1 MLSPAA
7 AKQRR
12 RQQAGAG
19 GGMGLARTGHKT
31 NRNNLDVWRAR
42 VPARSL
48 LGSLLHLRLPLGFG
62 LQVPA
67 LPFLE
72 ATLLVLCLRLRTQRE
87 CKAAVSVCCECV
99 QQGNEPPLTEV
110 WGKSCP
116 LSNTHDSQCAPALSS
131 KLPHQILT
139 NTPSQEHHI
148 SKALTGSGEEAGMG
162 TPWGAAIKHVGA
174 SIALQGPLSGNE
186 HSLSSTRKRIYPTST
201 MAIFKRNKNKTKK
214 KPQM

>member
-1 MLSPAA
+1 MPGKTPGGFQGASATCSTRFRVLSPSA

-31 NRNNLDVWRAR
+31 NRNNLDVWQTR

-72 ATLLVLCLRLRTQRE
+72 ATLLVLCLCLRPQKE
-87 CKAAVSVCCECV
+87 CKAAASACCECV
-99 QQGNEPPLTEV
+99 REGNKPPLTE
-110 WGKSCP
+110 
-116 LSNTHDSQCAPALSS
+116 
-131 KLPHQILT
+131 
-139 NTPSQEHHI
+139 
-148 SKALTGSGEEAGMG
+148 M
-162 TPWGAAIKHVGA
+162 
-174 SIALQGPLSGNE
+174 
-186 HSLSSTRKRIYPTST
+186 
-201 MAIFKRNKNKTKK
+201 
-214 KPQM
+214 